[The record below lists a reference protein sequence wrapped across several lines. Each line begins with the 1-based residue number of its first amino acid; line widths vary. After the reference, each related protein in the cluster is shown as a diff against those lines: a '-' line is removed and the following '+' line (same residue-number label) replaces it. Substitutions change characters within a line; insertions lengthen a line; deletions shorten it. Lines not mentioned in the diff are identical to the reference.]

1 MVLYDPFLMISPTWI
16 RFQWKTTTLP
26 SLPKFDSRLTIRNA
40 TTAEQN
46 SVLKV
51 ASLALAM
58 NTDWHDA
65 TNEIQELIEG
75 AIKKAF
81 LSDKEPSCVVVA
93 HGSRIVA
100 VSILDV
106 NPEATNHLI
115 SGPWVL
121 AEYRNRGLGT
131 ALLWTSLEQL
141 AHRGITAA
149 YGMTRKNSIVAQF
162 VYPKFG
168 GTIEPLSA
176 PIQKE
181 LVF

>member
-1 MVLYDPFLMISPTWI
+1 MISPSWI

-26 SLPKFDSRLTIRNA
+26 SLPKFDSRLIIRNA
-40 TTAEQN
+40 TAAEQA

-65 TNEIQELIEG
+65 TNEVQELIEG

-81 LSDKEPSCVVVA
+81 LSDKDPSCVVAA
-93 HGSRIVA
+93 HGSRIIA
-100 VSILDV
+100 VSLLDV
-106 NPEATNHLI
+106 TPESTNQLI

-121 AEYRNRGLGT
+121 TEYRNRGLGT
-131 ALLWTSLEQL
+131 ALLWSSLEQL
-141 AHRGITAA
+141 ANRGIIVA
-149 YGMTRKNSIVAQF
+149 YGMTRKNSIAAQF

>member
-1 MVLYDPFLMISPTWI
+1 MISPIWI

-26 SLPKFDSRLTIRNA
+26 SPPAFDSRLTIRNA
-40 TTAEQN
+40 MVAEQG

-65 TNEIQELIEG
+65 TGEVQELLEG
-75 AIKKAF
+75 SVKKAF
-81 LSDKEPSCVVVA
+81 SSDKEPSCLIAA
-93 HGSRIVA
+93 HGSRIIA
-100 VSILDV
+100 VSVLDA
-106 NPEATNHLI
+106 NAEATNHLI

-121 AEYRNRGLGT
+121 AEYRNRGIGT
-131 ALLWTSLEQL
+131 ALLWASLEQL
-141 AHRGITAA
+141 GNRGITTIF
-149 YGMTRKNSIVAQF
+149 GMTRKNSIAAQF

-168 GTIEPLSA
+168 GTIETLSA

-181 LVF
+181 LIF

>member
-1 MVLYDPFLMISPTWI
+1 MILPTWI

-26 SLPKFDSRLTIRNA
+26 LPPEFDSRLTIRNA
-40 TTAEQN
+40 TAAEQN
-46 SVLKV
+46 LVLKV
-51 ASLALAM
+51 ALLALAM

-65 TNEIQELIEG
+65 TNEVQELMETG
-75 AIKKAF
+75 IKKSF
-81 LSDKEPSCVVVA
+81 SSEKEPPCLVA
-93 HGSRIVA
+93 THGSRIIGTSLLA
-100 VSILDV
+100 LHS
-106 NPEATNHLI
+106 EATNHLV

-131 ALLWTSLEQL
+131 ALLWNSLDRL
-141 AHRGITAA
+141 AKAGITSAF
-149 YGMTRKNSIVAQF
+149 GMTRKNSMAAKF

-168 GTIEPLSA
+168 GTLEDLST